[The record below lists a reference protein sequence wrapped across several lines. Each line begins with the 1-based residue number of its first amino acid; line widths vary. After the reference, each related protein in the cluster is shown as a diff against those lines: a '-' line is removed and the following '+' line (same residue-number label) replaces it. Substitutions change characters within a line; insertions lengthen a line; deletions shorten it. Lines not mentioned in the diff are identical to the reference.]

1 MKAVEVKKDNRYIL
15 YDADCIENPEL
26 LRFDADYWA
35 SQSAIMG
42 FAEGRGTTFFIQH
55 ADRDYVLRHYRRGG
69 MITRVSPDQ
78 YVWTGLRRTRAWR
91 EWHLLARMQEM
102 ELPVP
107 QPVAVQVV
115 RHGMLYS
122 ADIMTQRIN
131 QANTL
136 ADELGRHALTGKNW
150 QELGKTIRRFH
161 RHGVWHADLNA
172 NNVLLNDNKQIFLI
186 DFDRGRLR
194 QPTRQWQQANLDR
207 LKRSL
212 LKLRSRAESFH
223 FDDSD
228 WQHLLAGYSS
238 MAAV

>member
-15 YDADCIENPEL
+15 YDADCIENPKL

-35 SQSAIMG
+35 SQNAIMG

-69 MITRVSPDQ
+69 MIARVSPDE

-91 EWHLLARMQEM
+91 EWHLLAKMQEM

-122 ADIMTQRIN
+122 ADIMTRRIS

-136 ADELGRHALTGKNW
+136 ANELGCHALGREGW
-150 QELGKTIRRFH
+150 QTLGKIVRRFH
-161 RHGVWHADLNA
+161 HHGVWHADLNA
-172 NNVLLNDNKQIFLI
+172 NNILLNDKKQIFLI

-194 QPTRQWQQANLDR
+194 QPAHHWQQANIDR

-212 LKLRSRAESFH
+212 LKLQGRSSDFYFTA
-223 FDDSD
+223 SD
-228 WQHLLAGYSS
+228 WQALLTGYSEEILD
-238 MAAV
+238 